1 VAGCQLAMFVDDAD
15 ALFADLA
22 KRGVS
27 IIYGPIDRAWG
38 VRTAAFLDPDGYVS
52 AFSADIPGD

>member
-1 VAGCQLAMFVDDAD
+1 MFVDDAD